1 MGLKIY
7 IIVSFD
13 TLFKVNFISVGET
26 DLQMLQKAFTRLNN
40 FKKIEITL
48 SQFEFLVG
56 RVF

>member
-7 IIVSFD
+7 IIVSCD

-26 DLQMLQKAFTRLNN
+26 DLQMLQKAFTRLKN
-40 FKKIEITL
+40 FKKIEMTP
-48 SQFEFLVG
+48 SQYEFLVG